1 MLTREQIDEIHGE
14 AREKGTAIKALLKLL
29 QKQHSNI
36 SHLLAILYKI
46 CLALQVNIMFGI
58 SRQVLKWVEAIYDS
72 YTIPNQ
78 EKSRD
83 AYEHSTP
90 KKARIVSKPPYIAQR

>member
-1 MLTREQIDEIHGE
+1 
-14 AREKGTAIKALLKLL
+14 
-29 QKQHSNI
+29 
-36 SHLLAILYKI
+36 
-46 CLALQVNIMFGI
+46 MFGI
-58 SRQVLKWVEAIYDS
+58 LRQVLKWAGAIYDS

-90 KKARIVSKPPYIAQR
+90 KEAQIVSKPPHIAQR

>member
-1 MLTREQIDEIHGE
+1 
-14 AREKGTAIKALLKLL
+14 
-29 QKQHSNI
+29 
-36 SHLLAILYKI
+36 
-46 CLALQVNIMFGI
+46 MFGI
-58 SRQVLKWVEAIYDS
+58 LRQVLKWAGAIYDS

-90 KKARIVSKPPYIAQR
+90 KEARIVSKPPHIAQRWCTL